1 VGKNETPILADAVVK
16 NLPLGFLA
24 HSRKPPFTEYS
35 YIIDGTIAGE
45 EVVRY
50 TKSGISEKMM
60 NKMKRGHIDN
70 VSELDLHG
78 YTIKL

>member
-16 NLPLGFLA
+16 NLPLGF
-24 HSRKPPFTEYS
+24 EYS

-60 NKMKRGHIDN
+60 NKMKRGHIII
-70 VSELDLHG
+70 H
-78 YTIKL
+78 